1 MLITI
6 VLLVNDRNWDVNN
19 LPIVLLRS
27 IYDRNWDVI
36 NLQHRKKCSLIP
48 INDFKPW
55 MKKILLFQ
63 IQRYAKPIIVYSNF
77 TFENNLK
84 HMNESMN

>member
-1 MLITI
+1 MFYRYMTGIEMLVIY
-6 VLLVNDRNWDVNN
+6 LLFYWDLFMIGIEMLV
-19 LPIVLLRS
+19 
-27 IYDRNWDVI
+27 IYNIEKNVALMR
-36 NLQHRKKCSLIP
+36 

-84 HMNESMN
+84 HMNESVN